1 MIGRILKNKKIWIR
15 VAILILLAFY
25 TCGLVYVSEAVAQ
38 LDEEAFLEFRFS
50 EWGSTAL
57 WNSAFLV
64 CFATL
69 ALALLL
75 RSLSASVGI
84 VSIAYFGIHLAN
96 AMKIVFRNEPVYP
109 WDLTL
114 MGEVTNIASSM
125 NFEITLWMKRGILY
139 VAAAI
144 VIAVLI
150 DIFLLRKNHS
160 AYWKEALAGVLCVMV
175 VWIGGADLLG
185 REYLQEHQIS
195 FVSWDP
201 RASYREAGFLYA
213 FAAAGYTSETEEPE
227 GYGKGAVEAAV
238 AGLEEAE
245 EGVEPNI
252 IVLMSEAFIDLESA
266 EKLHFDRELT
276 PNFNRLKEQYL
287 SGRCMTSEYGGG
299 TANSEYEVLT
309 SYSTYQLPSGTI
321 AYMNVVNRDMDS
333 YVSYLNAEDYYTV
346 ALHPYQRSFFSRD
359 KAYSV
364 LGFDDFYSE
373 EHFEGAERVRGENYI
388 SDAALTDRI
397 IEEYEKNKT
406 SGQKFFCHAV
416 SMQNHASFPANDFGQ
431 SVGLTADVELTED
444 ETESIRTYATGL
456 TYTDAALGALIDY
469 FSNQQEPTVILF
481 FGDHIPALG
490 TDTAEL
496 ASRIGYAGEQGSVD
510 GKLTVQSTPY
520 LIWNNFEET
529 PTAEKQDL
537 SMFQLIPYMTR
548 KLGMQR
554 PLFHVYMDKLFETL
568 WGVTR
573 QVTLSADGTGSYQ
586 VPEEAR
592 EAWEEYLLLV
602 YDGVQGKRYGN
613 KLLY

>member
-1 MIGRILKNKKIWIR
+1 MIGRILKSKKLWIYAA
-15 VAILILLAFY
+15 VVLLLAFY
-25 TCGLVYVSEAVAQ
+25 TCGLVYISEATAQ
-38 LDEEAFLEFRFS
+38 PTEESFLEFRFG

-64 CFATL
+64 CFVTL

-75 RSLSASVGI
+75 RSVAASVGL

-96 AMKIVFRNEPVYP
+96 AMKVVFRNEPVYP

-125 NFEITLWMKRGILY
+125 EFELTVWMKRGIAY

-144 VIAVLI
+144 VVAILLDV
-150 DIFLLRKNHS
+150 FLLRKNHVS
-160 AYWKEALAGVLCVMV
+160 YWKEAIAGVLCAVV
-175 VWIGGADLLG
+175 VWVGGSSLLG
-185 REYLQEHQIS
+185 EAYLAEHNVTFI
-195 FVSWDP
+195 SWDP
-201 RASYREAGFLYA
+201 QKSYREAGFLYA
-213 FAAAGYTSETEEPE
+213 FAAAGHTSTVEEPKD
-227 GYGKGAVEAAV
+227 YGKNAVEDAV
-238 AGLEEAE
+238 AGLQATED
-245 EGVEPNI
+245 GVQPNVI
-252 IVLMSEAFIDLESA
+252 FLMSEAFVDIESA
-266 EKLHFDRELT
+266 ERLHFDRELT
-276 PNFNRLKEQYL
+276 PHFNRLSEQYL

-333 YVSYLNAEDYYTV
+333 YVSYLNKNNYHTV
-346 ALHPYQRSFFSRD
+346 ALHPYQRVFFSRD
-359 KAYSV
+359 KAYTV
-364 LGFDDFYSE
+364 LGFDEFYSE

-397 IEEYEKNKT
+397 IEEYEKNKA

-416 SMQNHASFPANDFGQ
+416 SMQNHASFPANDFGE
-431 SVGLTADVELTED
+431 SVGMTCDVELAAGEAD
-444 ETESIRTYATGL
+444 AIRTYATGL
-456 TYTDAALGALIDY
+456 TYTDAALGTLVDY
-469 FSNQQEPTVILF
+469 FSKQEEPTVILF

-490 TDTAEL
+490 SNAADL
-496 ASRIGYAGEQGSVD
+496 AARIGYAGEVGSVE
-510 GKLTVQSTPY
+510 GKMTVQSTPY

-537 SMFQLIPYMTR
+537 SMFHLVPYMTR

-554 PLFHVYMDKLFETL
+554 PLYHAYMDKLFESL

-573 QVTLSADGTGSYQ
+573 QVSLSSDGTPSYQ
-586 VPEEAR
+586 IPEAAR
-592 EAWEEYLLLV
+592 KAWEEYLLLV

-613 KLLY
+613 ELLY